1 MRFSASAASAGV
13 AMPSNSNSLRSAIST
28 PSRDADQWTPRPAEL
43 DRDMIRSLLLLDF
56 DLQQHELCRGQLA
69 LMLASDDAQL
79 TGEHAFRKLR
89 QVECR
94 GIPTSATAEL
104 RGDRRRR
111 RHPVPLEP
119 GNRWRAALRLTSLPG
134 DESCRA
140 PAGDHRRC

>member
-28 PSRDADQWTPRPAEL
+28 PSRDPDQWTPRPAEL
-43 DRDMIRSLLLLDF
+43 DRHVIGALLLLDL
-56 DLQQHELCRGQLA
+56 DLQQQELRRDQLA
-69 LMLASDDAQL
+69 LLLARDDTQF
-79 TGEHAFRKLR
+79 TGEHALGKLR

-104 RGDRRRR
+104 RGNRRRR

-119 GNRWRAALRLTSLPG
+119 
-134 DESCRA
+134 
-140 PAGDHRRC
+140 